1 MVLEGLSASLR
12 ETFKKIS
19 GSSHIDKAT
28 ILEMVRDIQRAL
40 LKADVNVKL
49 TMELSKKIQERS
61 ENEKP
66 PAGMP
71 AQDYILKIVYEELI
85 GILGKASTLKLQ
97 PQTIMLVGLYGQG
110 KTTTS
115 GKLARFFSKK
125 GLSTGLIAADVHRP
139 AAYEQLK
146 TISEQAGAK
155 FFGIKGEKS
164 PVKIYREAI
173 KELGETPV
181 KIVDTS
187 GRDSLEKGLLEEVS
201 DLAKV
206 VKPDEILL
214 VLDATVGQQAGPQ
227 TEALLNAT
235 GLTGVIITKMD
246 GTGKGGGALSAV
258 SKAGVPVYMI
268 GTGEHLNDFEIFNPK
283 KFLGRL
289 LGMGD
294 PETLLEVAED
304 ADINDE
310 KAEETM
316 NKIMTGKF
324 NLMDMY
330 DIWEKFAKPSI
341 MKRMVD
347 SLPMNRLPKGAEGM
361 LDMDAAQEKIAKYT
375 VILDSMT
382 YKELENPDII
392 NAKVIK
398 RVSRGSGTREQDVR
412 NLMKEFKAMKNN
424 AKMMRGNRQLKKMLN
439 SQMRGNPDLMREF
452 EQESN

>member
-12 ETFKKIS
+12 ETFRKIS
-19 GSSHIDKAT
+19 GSSYIDKET
-28 ILEMVRDIQRAL
+28 IAEMVRDIQRAL

-61 ENEKP
+61 LSEKP

-71 AQDYILKIVYEELI
+71 AQDYILKIVYEELLS
-85 GILGKASTLKLQ
+85 ILGEGSSLKLK

-110 KTTTS
+110 KTTTA
-115 GKLARFFSKK
+115 GKLGKFFSKK
-125 GLSTGLIAADVHRP
+125 GLSTALIAADVHRP
-139 AAYEQLK
+139 AAFEQLK
-146 TISEQAGAK
+146 TISEQAGTR

-164 PVKIYREAI
+164 PVKIYKEAI
-173 KELGETPV
+173 KEVGETPI

-187 GRDSLEKGLLEEVS
+187 GRDSLEKELLEEIS
-201 DLAKV
+201 DLKKV
-206 VKPDEILL
+206 VNPDEILL
-214 VLDATVGQQAGPQ
+214 VLDATIGQQAGPQ

-235 GLTGVIITKMD
+235 GLTGVIITKLD

-268 GTGEHLNDFEIFNPK
+268 GTGEHLEDFEIFNPK

-294 PETLLEVAED
+294 PESLLEAVQEAEVD
-304 ADINDE
+304 DE
-310 KAEETM
+310 KTEETM

-341 MKRMVD
+341 MKRMMD
-347 SLPMNRLPKGAEGM
+347 SLPMNKLPKGAAGM
-361 LDMDAAQEKIAKYT
+361 LDMDAAQEKIARYT

-382 YKELENPDII
+382 YRELENPDII

-398 RVSRGSGTREQDVR
+398 RVSRGSGTKEQDVR
-412 NLMKEFKAMKNN
+412 NLMKEFRAMKNN

-439 SQMRGNPDLMREF
+439 NQMRGNPDFMKEF
-452 EQESN
+452 DQQAT